1 MVHKFSVSFYVRS
14 NYSNRDGMEPVISR
28 INLDGKRL
36 SIGSTGVKVM
46 PGHWDG
52 LTGRVRGDDEQ
63 AARSNEELDRIAYSL
78 YSVYY
83 QIGQHHQ
90 ITIGD
95 IKAQY
100 KRCDG
105 DITTVKKLLEKFNSF
120 KLMARMARPARPRS
134 ISTCSQKDASWIC
147 SGQDT
152 KRKTWGCT
160 GCHP

>member
-46 PGHWDG
+46 PGHWNG

-63 AARSNEELDRIAYSL
+63 AARSNEELDRIAHSL

-83 QIGQHHQ
+83 QIGC
-90 ITIGD
+90 
-95 IKAQY
+95 AEES
-100 KRCDG
+100 
-105 DITTVKKLLEKFNSF
+105 VKLL
-120 KLMARMARPARPRS
+120 
-134 ISTCSQKDASWIC
+134 STVIGFFFYSHYIKPVQLLYAS
-147 SGQDT
+147 
-152 KRKTWGCT
+152 
-160 GCHP
+160 

>member
-46 PGHWDG
+46 PGHWNG

-63 AARSNEELDRIAYSL
+63 AARSNEELDRIAHSL

-83 QIGQHHQ
+83 QIGCNQQIFMQH
-90 ITIGD
+90 
-95 IKAQY
+95 
-100 KRCDG
+100 
-105 DITTVKKLLEKFNSF
+105 F
-120 KLMARMARPARPRS
+120 
-134 ISTCSQKDASWIC
+134 
-147 SGQDT
+147 
-152 KRKTWGCT
+152 
-160 GCHP
+160 